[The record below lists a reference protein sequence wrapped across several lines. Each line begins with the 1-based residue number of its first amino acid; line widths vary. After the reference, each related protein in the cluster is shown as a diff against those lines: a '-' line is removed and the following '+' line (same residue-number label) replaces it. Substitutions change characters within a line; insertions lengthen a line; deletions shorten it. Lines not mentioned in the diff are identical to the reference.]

1 MSDSFVCLDLGASAT
16 RTVSND
22 GNVYII
28 PNNVVFVDAADKVD
42 VAVHKGSNMHEEV
55 LGALDVTIVK
65 TSGAK
70 CDFFPCRAIM
80 GDMAERFSATCI
92 RPSVLKNKVDQQ
104 VNFVSAIVG
113 MAHQQLVANTD
124 EDIDV
129 ILALPPME
137 VQYNSEKISNMLI
150 GSYKVKF
157 NRLEKEVNITI
168 KSMLCVEE
176 GYMALVTFFFNKDGS
191 ATANADKYGKGY
203 VLMLDV
209 GSSTTDVV
217 VAKDKRYVEK
227 SGNTIKTG
235 CNVIE
240 ANVANGI
247 RAQFGYDPTNE
258 ELDFVLRTG
267 RLAMGN
273 SYKDLTV
280 ILRRAKEEFARSIIE
295 QLQSYF
301 RLVNIPLQTIR
312 AIVVGGGGSL
322 ESKFTDENG
331 NEMVTTGSVS
341 EYVTK
346 ELNRVVEGIDVICV
360 DGDPREANINGA
372 YIRAMLAITLRNRQK
387 QAQ

>member
-1 MSDSFVCLDLGASAT
+1 
-16 RTVSND
+16 
-22 GNVYII
+22 
-28 PNNVVFVDAADKVD
+28 
-42 VAVHKGSNMHEEV
+42 
-55 LGALDVTIVK
+55 
-65 TSGAK
+65 
-70 CDFFPCRAIM
+70 
-80 GDMAERFSATCI
+80 
-92 RPSVLKNKVDQQ
+92 
-104 VNFVSAIVG
+104 
-113 MAHQQLVANTD
+113 
-124 EDIDV
+124 
-129 ILALPPME
+129 
-137 VQYNSEKISNMLI
+137 
-150 GSYKVKF
+150 VKF